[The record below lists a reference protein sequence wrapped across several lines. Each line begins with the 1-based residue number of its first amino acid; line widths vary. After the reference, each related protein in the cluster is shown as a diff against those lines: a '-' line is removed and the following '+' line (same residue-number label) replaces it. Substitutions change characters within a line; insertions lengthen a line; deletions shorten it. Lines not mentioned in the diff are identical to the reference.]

1 MSAKN
6 KQSNLIVDDVE
17 DLENDTVE
25 DDNDSEDEGS
35 STRGITA
42 PKGRATPGRRTQ
54 EVEEVKAETGIV
66 SSVTAPFRSMGEYWE
81 GVRSEM
87 QKVIWPT
94 REETQRLATI
104 VLVVTIIS
112 SLVLGLL
119 SLIFSAIIA
128 AGLTSPLIVFGA
140 IFVVAIVAFGIYL
153 RSSNRGSSMF

>member
-6 KQSNLIVDDVE
+6 KQTNLIVDDVE
-17 DLENDTVE
+17 ELENDTVE
-25 DDNDSEDEGS
+25 DDGEDEVS

-54 EVEEVKAETGIV
+54 EVEEDKSESGIV
-66 SSVTAPFRSMGEYWE
+66 SGITSPFRSMAEYWE

-119 SLIFSAIIA
+119 SLIFTAIIA
-128 AGLTSPLIVFGA
+128 AGLNSPLVVFGG
-140 IFVVAIVAFGIYL
+140 IFVLAVVAFGFYL
-153 RSSNRGSSMF
+153 RSSNRGSSLF

>member
-6 KQSNLIVDDVE
+6 KQNNLIVDDAE
-17 DLENDTVE
+17 ELENDTVE
-25 DDNDSEDEGS
+25 DEAEEEVS

-54 EVEEVKAETGIV
+54 EVEEEKADSGIV
-66 SSVTAPFRSMGEYWE
+66 GGITSPFRSMAEYWE
-81 GVRSEM
+81 GVRSEL

-112 SLVLGLL
+112 SIILGLL
-119 SLIFSAIIA
+119 SLIFTALIA
-128 AGLTSPLIVFGA
+128 AGLNSPLIVFGG
-140 IFVVAIVAFGIYL
+140 IFLLAVIGFGIYL
-153 RSSNRGSSMF
+153 RNSNRGTGLF

>member
-6 KQSNLIVDDVE
+6 KQSNLIADDVE
-17 DLENDTVE
+17 DLENDELE
-25 DDNDSEDEGS
+25 DDSEDEGS
-35 STRGITA
+35 ETRGITA

-66 SSVTAPFRSMGEYWE
+66 SSITSPFRSIAEYWE
-81 GVRSEM
+81 GVRSEL

-112 SLVLGLL
+112 SIVLGLL
-119 SLIFSAIIA
+119 SLIFTAVIA
-128 AGLTSPLIVFGA
+128 AGLNSPLLVFGV
-140 IFVVAIVAFGIYL
+140 IFLLAVVAFGFYL
-153 RSSNRGSSMF
+153 RSSNRGSTLF

>member
-17 DLENDTVE
+17 ELENDSV
-25 DDNDSEDEGS
+25 DDEAEEEVS

-54 EVEEVKAETGIV
+54 EVEEEKADSGIV
-66 SSVTAPFRSMGEYWE
+66 SGITSPFRSMAEYWE
-81 GVRSEM
+81 GVRSEL

-119 SLIFSAIIA
+119 SLIFTAIIA
-128 AGLTSPLIVFGA
+128 AGLTSPLVVFGS
-140 IFVVAIVAFGIYL
+140 IFVLAVVAFGFYL
-153 RSSNRGSSMF
+153 RSSNRGTSLF

>member
-6 KQSNLIVDDVE
+6 KQANLIADE
-17 DLENDTVE
+17 AEELENDTDSAE
-25 DDNDSEDEGS
+25 DDGEEVQS
-35 STRGITA
+35 RGITA

-66 SSVTAPFRSMGEYWE
+66 SAVTSPFRTIGEYWE

-104 VLVVTIIS
+104 VLVVTIIAS
-112 SLVLGLL
+112 IVLGLL
-119 SLIFSAIIA
+119 SVIFTALIS
-128 AGLTSPLIVFGA
+128 AGLSAPLPVFGG
-140 IFVVAIVAFGIYL
+140 IFLLAVVAFGIYL
-153 RSSNRGSSMF
+153 RSSNRGSNLF

>member
-25 DDNDSEDEGS
+25 DDNEGEAEVS

-54 EVEEVKAETGIV
+54 EVEEDKAETGIV
-66 SSVTAPFRSMGEYWE
+66 SGITSPFRSLAEYWE

-104 VLVVTIIS
+104 VLVVTIIA

-140 IFVVAIVAFGIYL
+140 IFLVAIVAFGFYL
-153 RSSNRGSSMF
+153 RSSNRGSSLF

>member
-17 DLENDTVE
+17 ELENDTG
-25 DDNDSEDEGS
+25 EDEVEEEVS

-54 EVEEVKAETGIV
+54 EVEEEKAESGIV
-66 SSVTAPFRSMGEYWE
+66 GGITSPFRSMAEYWE
-81 GVRSEM
+81 GVRSEL

-112 SLVLGLL
+112 SLALGLI
-119 SLIFSAIIA
+119 SLIFSGLIA
-128 AGLTSPLIVFGA
+128 AGLNSPLIVFGG
-140 IFVVAIVAFGIYL
+140 IFLVAVIGFGVYL
-153 RSSNRGSSMF
+153 RNSNRGTGLF

>member
-1 MSAKN
+1 MAAKN
-6 KQSNLIVDDVE
+6 KQANLIADDVE
-17 DLENDTVE
+17 DLENDSVE
-25 DDNDSEDEGS
+25 EDGEDEGS
-35 STRGITA
+35 EARGLTA

-54 EVEEVKAETGIV
+54 EVEEVKAESGIV
-66 SSVTAPFRSMGEYWE
+66 SGITSPFRTMAEYWE

-128 AGLTSPLIVFGA
+128 AGLNAPLVVFGA
-140 IFVVAIVAFGIYL
+140 IFLLAVVAFGFYL
-153 RSSNRGSSMF
+153 RSSNRGSSLF

>member
-6 KQSNLIVDDVE
+6 KQSNLIADDVE
-17 DLENDTVE
+17 DLENDVE
-25 DDNDSEDEGS
+25 DDSEDEGS
-35 STRGITA
+35 ETRGITA

-66 SSVTAPFRSMGEYWE
+66 SSVTSPFRTMAEYWE

-128 AGLTSPLIVFGA
+128 AGLNSPLIVFGA
-140 IFVVAIVAFGIYL
+140 IFLLAVVAFGFYL
-153 RSSNRGSSMF
+153 RSSNRGSSLF

>member
-25 DDNDSEDEGS
+25 DENEDEGT
-35 STRGITA
+35 STRGLTA

-66 SSVTAPFRSMGEYWE
+66 SSVTSPFRSIGEYWE

-87 QKVIWPT
+87 QKVVWPT

-112 SLVLGLL
+112 SIVLGVL

-128 AGLTSPLIVFGA
+128 AGLNSPLIVFGA
-140 IFVVAIVAFGIYL
+140 IFLLAVVAFGFYL
-153 RSSNRGSSMF
+153 RSSNRGSTLF

>member
-6 KQSNLIVDDVE
+6 KQSNLIEDAVE
-17 DLENDTVE
+17 DLENDSVE
-25 DDNDSEDEGS
+25 EDSEDEGS
-35 STRGITA
+35 ETRGLTA

-66 SSVTAPFRSMGEYWE
+66 SSITSPFRTMAEYWE
-81 GVRSEM
+81 GVRSEL

-94 REETQRLATI
+94 RAETQRLATI

-112 SLVLGLL
+112 SIVLGLL

-128 AGLTSPLIVFGA
+128 AGLNSPLLVFGS
-140 IFVVAIVAFGIYL
+140 IFVLAVVAFGFYL
-153 RSSNRGSSMF
+153 RSSNRGSTLF

>member
-6 KQSNLIVDDVE
+6 KQSNLIADDVE
-17 DLENDTVE
+17 DLENEVE
-25 DDNDSEDEGS
+25 DDSEDEGS
-35 STRGITA
+35 ETRGITA

-66 SSVTAPFRSMGEYWE
+66 SSVTSPFRTMAEYWE
-81 GVRSEM
+81 GVLSEM

-104 VLVVTIIS
+104 VLVVVIIS

-128 AGLTSPLIVFGA
+128 AGLNSPLIVFGA
-140 IFVVAIVAFGIYL
+140 IFLLAVVAFGFYL
-153 RSSNRGSSMF
+153 RSSNRGSSLF